1 MFQSLIIFSLLLTT
15 VVCCN
20 EPQFNKT
27 TLNDKLENYKW
38 KKRIVLLISK
48 EENNFLI
55 NAADKFFINQK
66 CKNAERNLELL
77 KIKKN
82 NSLNIKK
89 TSNFKDK
96 TGIWLIG
103 YDGNIKGYSEDDTLL
118 LNLYNLIDSMPFR
131 KEEMKNFNKNC

>member
-1 MFQSLIIFSLLLTT
+1 MFQLLIIFSLLLTT

-20 EPQFNKT
+20 EPQFNKI

-55 NAADKFFINQK
+55 NAVDKFFINQK
-66 CKNAERNLELL
+66 CENAERNLELL
-77 KIKKN
+77 KIKKD
-82 NSLNIKK
+82 NSLNIKE

-96 TGIWLIG
+96 IGIWLIG

-118 LNLYNLIDSMPFR
+118 LNLYNLIDSMPIR
-131 KEEMKNFNKNC
+131 KDEMKNFNKNC

>member
-1 MFQSLIIFSLLLTT
+1 MIQLLIIFSLLLTT
-15 VVCCN
+15 VICCN

-27 TLNDKLENYKW
+27 TLSDKLENYKW

-118 LNLYNLIDSMPFR
+118 LNLYNLIDSMPIR
-131 KEEMKNFNKNC
+131 KDEMKNFNKNC

>member
-1 MFQSLIIFSLLLTT
+1 MIQLLIIFSLLLTT
-15 VVCCN
+15 VICCN
-20 EPQFNKT
+20 ELQFNKT
-27 TLNDKLENYKW
+27 TINDKLENYKW

-118 LNLYNLIDSMPFR
+118 LNLYNLIDSMSIR
-131 KEEMKNFNKNC
+131 KDEMKNFNKNC

>member
-1 MFQSLIIFSLLLTT
+1 MFQLLIIFSLLLTY

-27 TLNDKLENYKW
+27 TLNDKLEKYKW

-118 LNLYNLIDSMPFR
+118 LNLYNLIDSMPIR
-131 KEEMKNFNKNC
+131 KDEMKNFNKNC